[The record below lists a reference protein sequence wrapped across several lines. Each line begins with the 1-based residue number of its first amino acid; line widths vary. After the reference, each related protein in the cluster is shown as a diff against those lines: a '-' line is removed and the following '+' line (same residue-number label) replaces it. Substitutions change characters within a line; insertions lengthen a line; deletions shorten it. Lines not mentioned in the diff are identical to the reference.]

1 VRLTGRPLLLCAAAV
16 TVLAAVL
23 LVRLWPRGGRL
34 RPLARTAGV
43 LLLEALLVFTVG
55 LEVNRREDFYPSWA
69 ALAGDTG
76 TGTVVDR
83 VRAGRLDRSILP
95 GRADVVAWQPPGLAA
110 WRFAGPPRLVLPA
123 DYGSLPGDRFPVVL
137 DLVPAPAAAAAEQPT
152 PGAVTVVAV
161 PTRATTA
168 AALLSLP
175 TELCHDLRVTRSG
188 WAVEGS
194 GPQGTLAAAFAKD
207 APAGLATP
215 GRTADTLPPV
225 LAAPMR
231 LVS

>member
-1 VRLTGRPLLLCAAAV
+1 VTLTGRPLFLCAAAV

-23 LVRLWPRGGRL
+23 LVRFWPRGKRL
-34 RPLARTAGV
+34 RPLARTAGI

-69 ALAGDTG
+69 ALVGDTG

-83 VRAGRLDRSILP
+83 VRAGMLDGAIHP
-95 GRADVVAWQPPGLAA
+95 GRADVLAWQPADLAA
-110 WRFAGPPRLVLPA
+110 WRLAGPPRLVLPA
-123 DYGSLPGDRFPVVL
+123 DYGTLPADRFPVLL
-137 DLVPAPAAAAAEQPT
+137 DLVPPGAVATAEQPT

-161 PTRATTA
+161 PTRDTTA

-175 TELCHDLRVTRSG
+175 SDLCHDLRVTTSG

-194 GPQGTLAAAFAKD
+194 GPQGALAAAFAKD
-207 APAGLATP
+207 APPGLAVP
-215 GRTADTLPPV
+215 GQTAGSLPPV

-231 LVS
+231 LAS